1 MLESCKKLIE
11 TVKNNQIQNS
21 IRLKKIALT
30 PKLFIKNCLVEIETN
45 HFVLIH
51 DNFNENI
58 GHIEIK
64 KFKNKSKFLCTV
76 DKKTSNPKKNEFY
89 TLAHEDM
96 DFIIDKI
103 CKEIL

>member
-1 MLESCKKLIE
+1 MLENCKKLIE
-11 TVKNNQIQNS
+11 TVNNNQKRNLIE
-21 IRLKKIALT
+21 IKKIGLT
-30 PKLFIKNCLVEIETN
+30 PKLFIKNCLVEIEKN

-51 DNFNENI
+51 ELFNENI

-76 DKKTSNPKKNEFY
+76 DKKTSNPKRNEFY
-89 TLAHEDM
+89 TLVHADM